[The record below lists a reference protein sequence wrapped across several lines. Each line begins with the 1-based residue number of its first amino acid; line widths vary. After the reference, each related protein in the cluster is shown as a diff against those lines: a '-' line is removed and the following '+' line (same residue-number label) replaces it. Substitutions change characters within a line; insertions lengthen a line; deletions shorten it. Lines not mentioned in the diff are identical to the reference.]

1 MPVTPL
7 AARVLESI
15 VPEDA
20 PFSRPAVVVAP
31 HPDDESFGCG
41 GVIAAK
47 RARGA
52 PVHVVFATDGAASH
66 GSPSLEARAALAA
79 RRRREALAAL
89 AALGVPAAAT
99 TFLDLPDGG
108 AGDAP
113 PEAREAAIE
122 RIGEAMERVRAEEV
136 FVTFRRDGH
145 KDHEAAFALARA
157 ALQRGGRRVDLYE
170 YPIWL
175 ERVEPRTYMR
185 ARVVHLD
192 ARALEQKRA
201 AVAAHASQLEI
212 LPAGFA
218 DRFLSGRELFFVLR
232 GVAA

>member
-1 MPVTPL
+1 MPVTPI
-7 AARVLESI
+7 AARTLEAI

-20 PFSRPAVVVAP
+20 PFSRPALVLAP

-52 PVHVVFATDGAASH
+52 PVHVVFATDGGASH
-66 GSPSLEARAALAA
+66 GSLELKAKSALAA
-79 RRRREALAAL
+79 RRRGEALAAL
-89 AALGVPAAAT
+89 GALGVPGAAA
-99 TFLDLPDGG
+99 TFLDLPDG
-108 AGDAP
+108 AVADIPA
-113 PEAREAAIE
+113 EVREAAIA
-122 RIGEAMERVRAEEV
+122 RVVVAMERVRAEEV

-145 KDHEAAFALARA
+145 RDHEAAFALASA
-157 ALQRGGRRVDLYE
+157 AMRRCGRRVDLYE

-175 ERVEPRTYMR
+175 ERVEPQTYLR
-185 ARVVHLD
+185 ARVVRLD
-192 ARALEQKRA
+192 APALEKKRA
-201 AVAAHASQLEI
+201 AVAAHASQLAI

-218 DRFLSGRELFFVLR
+218 DRFLTGRELFFVLR

>member
-1 MPVTPL
+1 MPVKPIAT
-7 AARVLESI
+7 RVLASI
-15 VPEDA
+15 VPADA

-41 GVIAAK
+41 GVIAEK

-52 PVHVVFATDGAASH
+52 PVQVVFATDGGASH
-66 GSPSLEARAALAA
+66 GSLELKRKEALVA

-89 AALGVPAAAT
+89 AALGVPEAFA
-99 TFLDLPDGG
+99 TFLELPDGG
-108 AGDAP
+108 AADAP
-113 PEAREAAIE
+113 PEVREAAIA
-122 RIGEAMERVRAEEV
+122 RVCVAMERVRAEEV

-157 ALQRGGRRVDLYE
+157 ALQRCGRRVDLYE

-175 ERVEPRTYMR
+175 ERVEPPTFMR

-192 ARALEQKRA
+192 ARALAKKRA

-218 DRFLSGRELFFVLR
+218 DRFLTGWELFFVLR